1 MFIPC
6 FCLLVL
12 KNCKCL
18 CCFRKPPTPSA
29 WAQSLRVILSLYKIQ
44 ANRPKQI
51 TKFDIH
57 IIRTT
62 PWIKPLDILLHI
74 Y

>member
-1 MFIPC
+1 MSASAFWFYIIVNAYVASGIHQ
-6 FCLLVL
+6 LLL
-12 KNCKCL
+12 L
-18 CCFRKPPTPSA
+18 LGP
-29 WAQSLRVILSLYKIQ
+29 RVILSLYKIQ

-51 TKFDIH
+51 AKFDIH

-74 Y
+74 